1 MKIFYLCDRRACE
14 HCSPECKYM
23 TDVRHAVNFE
33 MQRENMRERE
43 RYEMISE
50 ETLEF
55 PGTYIDD
62 ERLAKIEGY
71 LAKLVDA
78 SGRTVVTQ
86 PINVSVGDDKIR
98 EAAIEIAEMFA
109 DGAKRGMKG

>member
-14 HCSPECKYM
+14 HCSPECKHT

-62 ERLAKIEGY
+62 ERLEKIEGY
-71 LAKLVDA
+71 LAKLADA
-78 SGRTVVTQ
+78 SSKTVVTQ
-86 PINVSVGDDKIR
+86 PINVSVSDDKIR
-98 EAAIEIAEMFA
+98 EAAIELAEMLA
-109 DGAKRGMKG
+109 GGAKRGMK